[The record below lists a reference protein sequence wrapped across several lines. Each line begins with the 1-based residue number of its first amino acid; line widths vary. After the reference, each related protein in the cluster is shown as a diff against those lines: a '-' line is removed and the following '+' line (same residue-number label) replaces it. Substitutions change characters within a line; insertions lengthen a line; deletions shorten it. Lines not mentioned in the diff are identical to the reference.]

1 MNSRFVRTTLFT
13 IGLGLA
19 TCRAELNWQ
28 TDYATALKQAQDEG
42 KVMLINF
49 TGSDWCGWCIKL
61 RAEVF
66 DQPEFAAFAKE
77 NLVLLEVDFPR
88 RKALSAS
95 QRAANEKLSARFSVE
110 GYPTIFIVS
119 AQQRPLAQLGYEAGG
134 PANYINTLKKI
145 PNVSWKASAYE
156 PGGRNAGTAPKKTAP
171 TPDEP
176 LWGGVVF
183 PPKRYDELKLTGLSG
198 SGARRLAIV
207 NNQTFAPG
215 EAARVK
221 LQGGEVKVV
230 CKEIRAKSVIVMV
243 EGASEAK
250 ELFLGMN

>member
-1 MNSRFVRTTLFT
+1 MNARFIRTTFFA
-13 IGLGLA
+13 IVLGLA
-19 TCRAELNWQ
+19 TCRAELNWL
-28 TDYATALKQAQDEG
+28 TDYPAALKQAQDQG

-61 RAEVF
+61 KDEVF
-66 DQPEFAAFAKE
+66 DQPEFEAFAKE
-77 NLVLLEVDFPR
+77 NLVLLEVDFPK
-88 RKALSAS
+88 RKTLSAS
-95 QRAANEKLSARFSVE
+95 QRAANQKLGARFSVE
-110 GYPTIFIVS
+110 GFPSVFIVS
-119 AQQRPLAQLGYEAGG
+119 AQQRPLAKLGYEEGG
-134 PANYINTLKKI
+134 PANYISTLKKI
-145 PNVSWKASAYE
+145 PNVSWKPYTYE
-156 PGGRNAGTAPKKTAP
+156 PAARNVAKAPKKAAP

-198 SGARRLAIV
+198 AGARRLAIV
-207 NNQTFAPG
+207 NNQTFGPG

-230 CKEIRAKSVIVMV
+230 CKEIREKSVLVQV

>member
-1 MNSRFVRTTLFT
+1 MNARFICTTLFT
-13 IGLGLA
+13 FVLGLA
-19 TCRAELNWQ
+19 ACRAEVNWL
-28 TDYATALKQAQDEG
+28 TDYDAALKQAKAED
-42 KVMLINF
+42 KVVLMDF

-61 RAEVF
+61 KGEVF
-66 DQPEFAAFAKE
+66 DQPEFEAFAKA
-77 NLVLLEVDFPR
+77 NLVLVEVDFPR
-88 RKALSAS
+88 RKAVSAS
-95 QRAANEKLSARFSVE
+95 QRAANERLAARYGVE
-110 GYPTIFIVS
+110 GYPSVFVVN
-119 AQQRPLAQLGYEAGG
+119 AQGRALARLGYEEGG
-134 PANYINTLKKI
+134 AANFINSLRRV
-145 PNVSWKASAYE
+145 PSVSWKGFDAPA
-156 PGGRNAGTAPKKTAP
+156 RTTTTAPKTKAV

-198 SGARRLAIV
+198 AGARRLAIV

-230 CKEIRAKSVIVMV
+230 CKEIRAKSVIVQV

>member
-1 MNSRFVRTTLFT
+1 MNARFIRTTLFT
-13 IGLGLA
+13 MVLGLA
-19 TCRAELNWQ
+19 TCRAELTWL
-28 TDYATALKQAQDEG
+28 TDYAAALKQAKDEN
-42 KVMLINF
+42 KVMLIDF

-61 RAEVF
+61 KSEVF
-66 DQPEFAAFAKE
+66 DHPEFAAFAKE

-88 RKALSAS
+88 GKALSPA
-95 QRAANEKLSARFSVE
+95 QRTANEKLGARFSVE
-110 GYPTIFIVS
+110 GFPTVFIVS
-119 AQQRPLAQLGYEAGG
+119 AQQRPLAKLGYEEGG
-134 PANYINTLKKI
+134 PANYISTLKKI
-145 PNVSWKASAYE
+145 PNVSWKSYVYE
-156 PGGRNAGTAPKKTAP
+156 PAGKNVATAPKKAAP

-198 SGARRLAIV
+198 AGARRLAIV
-207 NNQTFAPG
+207 NNQTFATG

-230 CKEIRAKSVIVMV
+230 CKEIRDKSVVVLV

>member
-1 MNSRFVRTTLFT
+1 MNSRFIRATLFA
-13 IGLGLA
+13 IVLGLA
-19 TCRAELNWQ
+19 TCRAELNWL
-28 TDYATALKQAQDEG
+28 TDYAAALKQAKDEN
-42 KVMLINF
+42 KVMLIDF

-61 RAEVF
+61 KSEVF

-88 RKALSAS
+88 GKALSAS
-95 QRAANEKLSARFSVE
+95 QRTANEKLGRRFSVE
-110 GYPTIFIVS
+110 GFPTVFIVN
-119 AQQRPLAQLGYEAGG
+119 AQQRPLAKLDYEEGG
-134 PANYINTLKKI
+134 PATYINTLKKI
-145 PNVSWKASAYE
+145 PNVSWKPYVYE
-156 PGGRNAGTAPKKTAP
+156 PAARNVASAPKKATP

-198 SGARRLAIV
+198 AGARRLAIV

-215 EAARVK
+215 ETARVK

-230 CKEIRAKSVIVMV
+230 CKEIRDKSVVVLV